1 MGNKLPKIIIN
12 CGDPSGI
19 GLDLLV
25 FLAEKPFNACITILA
40 NKEALMERA
49 ELHGKK
55 ILFQKDPSL
64 HKGEGFLYVKNVNYE
79 NIVAPGIPD
88 KKNALAQLRM
98 IDYAVNEC
106 IATNYDAL
114 VTLPISKKIL
124 SDSAK
129 KFTGHTEYIAKL
141 SNLKQQEV
149 MMLAHENF
157 RVALVT
163 THIPLSDV
171 PKIITREKLEQ
182 IITTLDRELKI
193 KFKILAPRITVTGLN
208 PHAGENGEFGSEEQD
223 VIMPVI
229 KKMNRKGYN
238 LFGPLPADTAF
249 TPHIIKKT
257 DSFLAMF
264 HDQGLAPFK
273 ALSFGKG
280 VNITLGLPF
289 IRTSVDHGT
298 AFDIVGSKKIDSSSF
313 FEAIHMAIELSK

>member
-1 MGNKLPKIIIN
+1 MQTCHL
-12 CGDPSGI
+12 
-19 GLDLLV
+19 
-25 FLAEKPFNACITILA
+25 
-40 NKEALMERA
+40 
-49 ELHGKK
+49 
-55 ILFQKDPSL
+55 
-64 HKGEGFLYVKNVNYE
+64 
-79 NIVAPGIPD
+79 
-88 KKNALAQLRM
+88 
-98 IDYAVNEC
+98 
-106 IATNYDAL
+106 
-114 VTLPISKKIL
+114 ISN
-124 SDSAK
+124 
-129 KFTGHTEYIAKL
+129 TEYIAKL